1 MEELIKVTQNENGEL
16 LVSGR
21 ELHEFLG
28 VGRDFTTW
36 IKGRIAKYDFIED
49 ADFTVIS
56 LIHQNGGIKTGRG
69 GDVKSVDYAI
79 KLDMA
84 KELAMVE
91 NNDKGKQARRYFI
104 QCEKKLKEIV
114 KQDSYLISD
123 PIERAKR
130 WIEEQ
135 EEKRALEQKVKDNEH
150 MVLLAEKRLDNG
162 KCISI
167 TDATKSEGLKRG
179 QITKWAKDKGYL
191 HKTITEV
198 NKAGEDYFK
207 IYCKDGVHSQI
218 GITDKGLKHIHINL
232 DEIKTY

>member
-21 ELHEFLG
+21 ELHKFLEVKARYNDWFKRMSEYG
-28 VGRDFTTW
+28 
-36 IKGRIAKYDFIED
+36 FIENE
-49 ADFTVIS
+49 DFVAITQKKVTAQGNETTYID
-56 LIHQNGGIKTGRG
+56 H
-69 GDVKSVDYAI
+69 AI
-79 KLDMA
+79 KIDMA
-84 KELAMVE
+84 KEISMIQR
-91 NNDKGKQARRYFI
+91 NDKGKQARRYFI

-135 EEKRALEQKVKDNEH
+135 EEKRALEQKIKDDAP
-150 MVLLAEKRLDNG
+150 MVLLAEKRLDDS

-198 NKAGEDYFK
+198 NKVGEDYFK

>member
-21 ELHEFLG
+21 ELHKFLEVKARYNDWFKRMSEYG
-28 VGRDFTTW
+28 
-36 IKGRIAKYDFIED
+36 FIENE
-49 ADFTVIS
+49 DFVAITQKKVTAQGNETTYID
-56 LIHQNGGIKTGRG
+56 H
-69 GDVKSVDYAI
+69 AI
-79 KLDMA
+79 KIDMA
-84 KELAMVE
+84 KEISMIQR
-91 NNDKGKQARRYFI
+91 NDKGKQARRYFI
-104 QCEKKLKEIV
+104 QCEKKLKEII

-135 EEKRALEQKVKDNEH
+135 EEKRALEQKIKDDAP
-150 MVLLAEKRLDNG
+150 MVLLAEKRLDDS

-198 NKAGEDYFK
+198 NKVGEDYFK

-218 GITDKGLKHIHINL
+218 GITDKGLKYIHMNL

>member
-1 MEELIKVTQNENGEL
+1 MSEYGFIENEDFVAITQKKVTAQGNE
-16 LVSGR
+16 
-21 ELHEFLG
+21 
-28 VGRDFTTW
+28 TTY
-36 IKGRIAKYDFIED
+36 ID
-49 ADFTVIS
+49 
-56 LIHQNGGIKTGRG
+56 H
-69 GDVKSVDYAI
+69 AI
-79 KLDMA
+79 KIDMA
-84 KELAMVE
+84 KEISMIQR
-91 NNDKGKQARRYFI
+91 NDKGKQARRYFI
-104 QCEKKLKEIV
+104 QCEKKLKEIA

-150 MVLLAEKRLDNG
+150 MVLLAEKRLDDG

-191 HKTITEV
+191 HKIITEV